1 MPFCVNIFME
11 IGVSLR
17 FCAEVETWK
26 RLERILEES
35 LVGGEVC
42 EVFTDFADISPG
54 QIFVEAM
61 TTALK
66 SAYVALAVIGRHWI
80 VTDGVRRLD
89 APADPVRVELRT
101 AIATKVP
108 LIAVLVDRG
117 VLPSASELPAD
128 IRGVTTAK
136 TVQLR
141 DDTLD
146 VDMGRLLS
154 TIASSRETLGPAA
167 SACRNSAD
175 QGSGWFT
182 SGDLY
187 NVHVDGKK
195 GGRARLRQG
204 ADRTRTS
211 ARQAFGEAATRIA
224 RVRASRGN
232 TSALRGR
239 GLEVNLG
246 SARVPACDFRRPA
259 GKLGV
264 LLSQPTGPFP
274 GLPAAQGWS
283 NNGSTCLRV
292 DDPRALKIRI
302 AKLASPAAVSPNR
315 AKRSA

>member
-42 EVFTDFADISPG
+42 DVFTDFADISPG

-232 TSALRGR
+232 TQAGPDGGAWVRNRS
-239 GLEVNLG
+239 LEYLAPHRRHSLNDRELG
-246 SARVPACDFRRPA
+246 
-259 GKLGV
+259 
-264 LLSQPTGPFP
+264 LLSGPRPISTSYAQNFLVFRLVHFS
-274 GLPAAQGWS
+274 LPP
-283 NNGSTCLRV
+283 V
-292 DDPRALKIRI
+292 
-302 AKLASPAAVSPNR
+302 LA
-315 AKRSA
+315 